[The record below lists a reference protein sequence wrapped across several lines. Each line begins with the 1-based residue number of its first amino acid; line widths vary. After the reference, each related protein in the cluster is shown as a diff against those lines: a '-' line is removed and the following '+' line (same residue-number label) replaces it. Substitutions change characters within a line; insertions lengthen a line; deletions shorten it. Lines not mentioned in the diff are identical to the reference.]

1 MAQAVSVEEFDL
13 TGYASGTSI
22 ELTTSSVFN
31 YYRLYTT
38 VVASGAMDVAAA
50 TVPTGVVVFNVIL
63 DADITFGGGGSFT
76 FFGVSVAESYLK
88 QGTLLTATYNGASY
102 AVSIQPSFS
111 QSGFIQGSDIAD
123 TTIPLTKLT
132 ALPSAQIV
140 VGSSGNVPTA
150 VTMSGDA
157 TLSNTGALS
166 IAAGAIGDTELAVD
180 AVRAN
185 KIKDGEIGT
194 AKLEASLQAFFSNSA
209 TEYYQELAIPA
220 ASVLTLFATPV
231 TIVAAQGSGKKIIVK
246 RATLEVDFNTTAYT
260 TNGTL
265 ELACSGAGAA
275 QATSTANNGLFASV
289 SRESNI
295 AINSAAGVGDSVIIA
310 NTALVVRVASAN
322 PAAGNSDIT
331 VRVWYSIEQ

>member
-1 MAQAVSVEEFDL
+1 MS
-13 TGYASGTSI
+13 
-22 ELTTSSVFN
+22 
-31 YYRLYTT
+31 
-38 VVASGAMDVAAA
+38 VAAA
-50 TVPTGVVVFNVIL
+50 TVPTGVVVFNVVL
-63 DADITFGGGGSFT
+63 DAAITFGGGGSFT

-88 QGTLLTATYNGASY
+88 QGTLLTAAYNGSAY
-102 AVSIQPSFS
+102 TVTILPSFS

-123 TTIPLTKLT
+123 TTIALTKLANGT
-132 ALPSAQIV
+132 
-140 VGSSGNVPTA
+140 SGNIIVYNGSQVPTSVTISNNA
-150 VTMSGDA
+150 VTA
-157 TLSNTGALS
+157 AK
-166 IAAGAIGDTELAVD
+166 IASD
-180 AVRAN
+180 AVTTAKILDAN
-185 KIKDGEIGT
+185 VT
-194 AKLEASLQAFFSNSA
+194 LAKLEASLQAFFSNSA

>member
-1 MAQAVSVEEFDL
+1 MS
-13 TGYASGTSI
+13 
-22 ELTTSSVFN
+22 
-31 YYRLYTT
+31 
-38 VVASGAMDVAAA
+38 VAAA
-50 TVPTGVVVFNVIL
+50 TVPTGVVVFNVVL
-63 DADITFGGGGSFT
+63 DAAITFGGGGSFT

-123 TTIPLTKLT
+123 TTIALTKLV
-132 ALPSAQIV
+132 ALPSAQII
-140 VGSSGNVPTA
+140 VGNGSNVPTA

-157 TLSNTGALS
+157 TISNAGALT
-166 IAAGAIGDTELAVD
+166 IANSAVTAAKIASD
-180 AVRAN
+180 AVTTAKILDAN
-185 KIKDGEIGT
+185 VT
-194 AKLEASLQAFFSNSA
+194 LAKLEASLQAFFSNSA